1 MHLVLRHTR
10 ARRGRLTVLLSFAL
24 LLGGLRAAE
33 PSVELDTPRL
43 RAVMAAYL
51 VNFAVHVRWPEA
63 EGESEP
69 LTLVVLGPDRLG
81 ETLDRAVDGRTVQGR
96 PLRVLR
102 VERIEDLG
110 EADLVFMDRPQPAA
124 AEQVAQALA
133 GRPVLFVAFSDATEG
148 TPAAVDLV
156 LMRDGTLRY
165 KLAVSRMREAGLTPS
180 AGLLQ
185 NALRGDARQG
195 QLAPGGLA
203 P

>member
-1 MHLVLRHTR
+1 MHFVSRCARSLR
-10 ARRGRLTVLLSFAL
+10 GLPVLLAVAVA
-24 LLGGLRAAE
+24 LGGLRAAE
-33 PSVELDTPRL
+33 RSVELDTPRL

-51 VNFAVHVRWPEA
+51 VNFAVHVRWPETER
-63 EGESEP
+63 EGEA

-81 ETLDRAVDGRTVQGR
+81 ETLDRAVAGRTVQGR
-96 PLRVLR
+96 PLRVVRL
-102 VERIEDLG
+102 ERIEEFDEG
-110 EADLVFMDRPQPAA
+110 DLVFMDRPALA
-124 AEQVAQALA
+124 DAERVAQALA
-133 GRPVLFVAFSDATEG
+133 DRPVLFVAFSDLPEG

-185 NALRGDARQG
+185 NALRGDERQG

>member
-1 MHLVLRHTR
+1 V
-10 ARRGRLTVLLSFAL
+10 AP
-24 LLGGLRAAE
+24 GGLRAADRT
-33 PSVELDTPRL
+33 VDLDTPRL

-63 EGESEP
+63 EQEGEA

-81 ETLDRAVDGRTVQGR
+81 EALDRAVAGRTVQGR
-96 PLRVLR
+96 PLLVRR
-102 VERIEDLG
+102 VERVEDLG
-110 EADLVFMDRPQPAA
+110 EGDLVFMDRPATA
-124 AEQVAQALA
+124 DAERVSQALA
-133 GRPVLFVAFSDATEG
+133 GQPVLFVAFSDATEG

-185 NALRGDARQG
+185 NALRGDERQG